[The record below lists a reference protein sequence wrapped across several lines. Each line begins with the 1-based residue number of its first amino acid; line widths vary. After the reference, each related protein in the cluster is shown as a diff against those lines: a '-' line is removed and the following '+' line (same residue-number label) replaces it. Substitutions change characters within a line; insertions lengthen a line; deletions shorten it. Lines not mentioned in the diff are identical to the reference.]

1 MYVVLHYLS
10 ILGLTERTELLCIV
24 SGKNVEDVEVV
35 TDEVLY
41 NRFDPTPLQRD
52 AKTKAMLPVGV
63 TSKLPF
69 YLTPFTILA

>member
-10 ILGLTERTELLCIV
+10 ILDLTERTELLCIV

-41 NRFDPTPLQRD
+41 NRFDPTPPP
-52 AKTKAMLPVGV
+52 T
-63 TSKLPF
+63 
-69 YLTPFTILA
+69 